1 MASRITGIP
10 TFIYELL
17 NKSTKDSLF
26 TLTGKALD
34 DAIKAINKSV
44 KGANKKADVDKDAL
58 NKNANGII
66 GGLRFSGK
74 GKTPS
79 APVKKSGKTPAN
91 NQNASKTT
99 NNQNLKQITNNPATP
114 KAGNQNTLGPSKASG
129 GGKTPAKTPTKKPN
143 YNKRGALA
151 LGATLVTAAGGF
163 NFNKVLN
170 FLKGGEDKDPNKNV
184 IDKFFK
190 GKPRI
195 AKENFIKK
203 LDELNK
209 KSGRSGDSRTN
220 AKRVSKKASTG
231 KDRDPSAAPPLPKE
245 KPTPSKEMEDKKFDR
260 QKIRESE
267 AKASKKAKRDKILKE
282 EDRQQQGQLP
292 KKSPKKKGRF
302 EQGIKEYKTPF
313 GTLTV
318 DSTDKGMSKFSGFD
332 NQKELEA
339 EEEMNFRRGGMPRSR
354 AFGKGGMYKTPKKA
368 YGMKYGGVTRR
379 LKG

>member
-34 DAIKAINKSV
+34 DAIKAINKLA
-44 KGANKKADVDKDAL
+44 KGANKKADVDKTKL
-58 NKNANGII
+58 NKEANDII
-66 GGLRFSGK
+66 GSN
-74 GKTPS
+74 KTSKS
-79 APVKKSGKTPAN
+79 APA
-91 NQNASKTT
+91 NQNVKPSSSS
-99 NNQNLKQITNNPATP
+99 TP
-114 KAGNQNTLGPSKASG
+114 KAANQNTLGPSKASG
-129 GGKTPAKTPTKKPN
+129 GGKTPAKTPKTPN

-151 LGATLVTAAGGF
+151 LGATLITAAGGF
-163 NFNKVLN
+163 NFNKVKN
-170 FLKGGEDKDPNKNV
+170 FLTGGEDKDPSKNV

-195 AKENFIKK
+195 AKKKFIDK

-220 AKRVSKKASTG
+220 AKRVSKKASTD
-231 KDRDPSAAPPLPKE
+231 KDRPPADAPPLPKE
-245 KPTPSKEMEDKKFDR
+245 KPEPPKKQKEMDDKKFDR

-267 AKASKKAKRDKILKE
+267 AKTSKKAKRDKILKE
-282 EDRQQQGQLP
+282 EGRQQQGQLP

-302 EQGIKEYKTPF
+302 EQERKDYKTPF

-318 DSTDKGMSKFSGFD
+318 DSTDRGMSKFGLSD
-332 NQKELEA
+332 NWKELEE

-354 AFGKGGMYKTPKKA
+354 AFGKGGMYKAPKKKYTA
-368 YGMKYGGVTRR
+368 GLNMRYGGATKRS
-379 LKG
+379 KG

>member
-17 NKSTKDSLF
+17 NKSTKESLF
-26 TLTGKALD
+26 KLTGKALD

-44 KGANKKADVDKDAL
+44 KGANRKKDVDKTKL
-58 NKNANGII
+58 NKDANDII
-66 GGLRFSGK
+66 GSN
-74 GKTPS
+74 KTSKS
-79 APVKKSGKTPAN
+79 APA
-91 NQNASKTT
+91 NQNVKPS
-99 NNQNLKQITNNPATP
+99 TP
-114 KAGNQNTLGPSKASG
+114 KAANQNVTPSSSSTPKAANQNTLGPSKASG
-129 GGKTPAKTPTKKPN
+129 GGKTPAKTSKTPN
-143 YNKRGALA
+143 YNKRGAAALA
-151 LGATLVTAAGGF
+151 TTAAVAAPFILSDGSF
-163 NFNKVLN
+163 NFKKVLN
-170 FLKGGEDKDPNKNV
+170 FLTGGEDKEPNKNV

-190 GKPRI
+190 GRPRI
-195 AKENFIKK
+195 AKKNFIDK

-220 AKRVSKKASTG
+220 AKRVSKKASTD
-231 KDRDPSAAPPLPKE
+231 KDRPPADAPPLPKE
-245 KPTPSKEMEDKKFDR
+245 KPAPPKKQKEMDDKKFDR

-282 EDRQQQGQLP
+282 EGRQQQGQLP

>member
-1 MASRITGIP
+1 VASRITGIP

-44 KGANKKADVDKDAL
+44 KGANRKKDVDKDAL
-58 NKNANGII
+58 NKNANSII
-66 GGLRFSGK
+66 GGLKFSGK
-74 GKTPS
+74 SKTPS

-91 NQNASKTT
+91 NQNAKPSSSS
-99 NNQNLKQITNNPATP
+99 TP
-114 KAGNQNTLGPSKASG
+114 KATNKATNKASG
-129 GGKTPAKTPTKKPN
+129 GGKTPAKTPKTPN

-151 LGATLVTAAGGF
+151 LGATLITAAGGF
-163 NFNKVLN
+163 NFNKVKN
-170 FLKGGEDKDPNKNV
+170 FLTGGEDKDPNKNV

-203 LDELNK
+203 LEELNK
-209 KSGRSGDSRTN
+209 KQSGDSRTN
-220 AKRVSKKASTG
+220 AKRVSKKASTD
-231 KDRDPSAAPPLPKE
+231 KDRPPADAPPLPKE
-245 KPTPSKEMEDKKFDR
+245 KPEPPKKQKEMDDKKFDR

-282 EDRQQQGQLP
+282 EGRQQQGQLP

-368 YGMKYGGVTRR
+368 YGMRYGGVTRK

>member
-17 NKSTKDSLF
+17 NKSTKESLF
-26 TLTGKALD
+26 KLTGKALD

-44 KGANKKADVDKDAL
+44 KGANRKKDVDKTKL
-58 NKNANGII
+58 NKEANDII
-66 GGLRFSGK
+66 GSN
-74 GKTPS
+74 KTSKS
-79 APVKKSGKTPAN
+79 APA
-91 NQNASKTT
+91 NQNVKPS
-99 NNQNLKQITNNPATP
+99 TP
-114 KAGNQNTLGPSKASG
+114 KAANQNVTPSSSSTPKAANQNTLGPSKASG
-129 GGKTPAKTPTKKPN
+129 GGKTPAKTPAKTPN

-151 LGATLVTAAGGF
+151 LGATLITAAGGF
-163 NFNKVLN
+163 NFNKVKN
-170 FLKGGEDKDPNKNV
+170 FLTGGEDKDPSKNV

-195 AKENFIKK
+195 AKKKFIDK

-282 EDRQQQGQLP
+282 EGRQQQGQLP

-368 YGMKYGGVTRR
+368 YGMRYGGVTRK

>member
-17 NKSTKDSLF
+17 NKSTKESLF
-26 TLTGKALD
+26 KLTGKALD

-44 KGANKKADVDKDAL
+44 KGANRKKDVDKTKL
-58 NKNANGII
+58 NKEANDII
-66 GGLRFSGK
+66 GSN
-74 GKTPS
+74 KTSKS
-79 APVKKSGKTPAN
+79 APA
-91 NQNASKTT
+91 NQNVKPS
-99 NNQNLKQITNNPATP
+99 TP
-114 KAGNQNTLGPSKASG
+114 KAANQNVTPSSSSTPKAANQNTLGPSKASG
-129 GGKTPAKTPTKKPN
+129 GGKTPAKTPAKTPN

-151 LGATLVTAAGGF
+151 LGATLITAAGGF
-163 NFNKVLN
+163 NFNKVKN
-170 FLKGGEDKDPNKNV
+170 FLTGGEDKDPSKNV

-195 AKENFIKK
+195 AKKKFIDK

-231 KDRDPSAAPPLPKE
+231 KDRDPSAAPPLPKK
-245 KPTPSKEMEDKKFDR
+245 KPEPPKDYSMSDE
-260 QKIRESE
+260 QRESPRKVE
-267 AKASKKAKRDKILKE
+267 KEKREAKRDKILKE
-282 EDRQQQGQLP
+282 EGRQQQGQLP

>member
-17 NKSTKDSLF
+17 NKSTKESLF
-26 TLTGKALD
+26 KLTGKALD

-44 KGANKKADVDKDAL
+44 KGANRKKDVDKTKL
-58 NKNANGII
+58 NKEANDII
-66 GGLRFSGK
+66 GSN
-74 GKTPS
+74 KTSKS
-79 APVKKSGKTPAN
+79 APA
-91 NQNASKTT
+91 NQNVKPS
-99 NNQNLKQITNNPATP
+99 TP
-114 KAGNQNTLGPSKASG
+114 KAANQNVTPSSSSTPKAANQNTLGPSKASG
-129 GGKTPAKTPTKKPN
+129 GSKPPAKTPKKPN
-143 YNKRGALA
+143 YNKRGAAALA
-151 LGATLVTAAGGF
+151 TTAAVAAPFILSDGSF
-163 NFNKVLN
+163 NFKKVLN
-170 FLKGGEDKDPNKNV
+170 FLTGGEDKEPNKNV

-195 AKENFIKK
+195 AKKKFIDK

-209 KSGRSGDSRTN
+209 KQSGDSRTN
-220 AKRVSKKASTG
+220 AKRVSKKASIG
-231 KDRDPSAAPPLPKE
+231 KDRDPSAAPNLPKE
-245 KPTPSKEMEDKKFDR
+245 QSALPKKKDKKEMEDHKFDR

-282 EDRQQQGQLP
+282 EGRQQQGQLP

-302 EQGIKEYKTPF
+302 EQGRKEYKTPF

-318 DSTDKGMSKFSGFD
+318 DSTDRGMSKFMGTD
-332 NQKELEA
+332 KEIAEQEM